1 MSGARLS
8 HLVSLQFQPLLPVW
22 LLWLLGLACAAA
34 TLLALLR
41 RAGGAWWRGLA
52 FALLLLWLGGPLLM
66 RQDWRALP
74 QTLLVAVDRS
84 GSMGVGDRAAIASRT
99 AAAIEAEARR
109 IPGLG
114 LRVITVGSGAPD
126 ARDGDLDGRDTG
138 PDGIAPPAEGGTRLV
153 GAIERA
159 AAGIPAGEGGGRIA
173 AVVAITDGQASDAP
187 LPSPTRPP
195 AGRTGP
201 AFPSGNPDTPLHV
214 LIPAAGE
221 QTDRRLRVL
230 QAPPFGIVGHD
241 ATLRVQV
248 DDLGAAPGAPGAA
261 ATATLTLRRDGD
273 APIAREVAVGQ
284 PQDITVPV
292 TRPGPMLLALSVSTL
307 PGEVSTLNNQA
318 IVQINGV
325 RDRLRVLLVSGAPN
339 QGERVWRRL
348 LKADPSVDLVH
359 FTILRPPDK
368 DDTTPLNELALIAFP
383 VRELFQEKIDQFDL
397 IILDGFENR
406 GILPM
411 AYLRNIAD
419 FVRAGGGLLVTAGPE
434 FIGPGSLQNTPLGDI
449 LPEHV
454 PEEGGL
460 VEQRYQP
467 MPTALGRRHPVT
479 DDLPQMPPAPDPG
492 PGADARGDHGWG
504 PWYRA
509 LAADPAEAAGTAQVL
524 MTGPGQA
531 PLLVLDRVEQ
541 GRVALLLSD
550 QIWMWSRGEGG
561 GGPQAELLR
570 RLAHWLMK
578 EPDLEEEQLSARI
591 AGGRLT
597 ATRRSV
603 ASAAATR
610 VTVIAPD
617 GTRSPLDLRPRPDG
631 TAAAVLPAAAIGI
644 WEVTDGHQRAFAA
657 ARPADPLELSDLRA
671 TATVLAGLVHG
682 TGGSVGWLGDDPER
696 LAIPALRLV
705 GAGEPASGPGWIGL
719 RRHGA
724 HLVTGLK
731 ATALLPAWAVL
742 PLSLLLL
749 MLAWWREGRG

>member
-1 MSGARLS
+1 MNGVLPS
-8 HLVSLQFQPLLPVW
+8 HLTSLRFQPLLPAS
-22 LLWLLGLACAAA
+22 LLWLLGLICLAV
-34 TLLALLR
+34 TLLAALR
-41 RAGGAWWRGLA
+41 RSGGAWWRGLA
-52 FALLLLWLGGPLLM
+52 FALLLLWLGGPLLL
-66 RQDWRALP
+66 RQSWRELP
-74 QTLLVAVDRS
+74 QTLLLALDRS
-84 GSMGVGDRAAIASRT
+84 GSMQVGDRSAIASSA

-109 IPGLG
+109 VPGLA
-114 LRVITVGSGAPD
+114 LRVVTVGSGD
-126 ARDGDLDGRDTG
+126 RNIRDGDPGGGDTG
-138 PDGIAPPAEGGTRLV
+138 PAGIGQPVEDGTRLV

-173 AVVAITDGQASDAP
+173 AVVAITDGQASDVP
-187 LPSPTRPP
+187 PPP
-195 AGRTGP
+195 AAGHSPP
-201 AFPSGNPDTPLHV
+201 AFPAGNPDVPLHV

-230 QAPPFGIVGHD
+230 QAPPFGIVGQT
-241 ATLRVQV
+241 AVLRVQV
-248 DDLGAAPGAPGAA
+248 EDLGVPPGPAS
-261 ATATLTLRRDGD
+261 TATLTLKRDGD
-273 APIAREVAVGQ
+273 APISREVVVGE

-292 TRPGPMLLALSVSTL
+292 TRPGPMLLALSVSPL
-307 PGEVSTLNNQA
+307 AGEVSTLNDQA
-318 IVQINGV
+318 VVQINGV
-325 RDRLRVLLVSGAPN
+325 RDRLKVLLVSGAPN

-419 FVRAGGGLLVTAGPE
+419 FVRAGGGLLITAGPE
-434 FIGPGSLQNTPLGDI
+434 FIGPGSVQDTPLGDI

-479 DDLPQMPPAPDPG
+479 ENLPQMPPVSRTSQ
-492 PGADARGDHGWG
+492 GASSGNDGWG

-509 LAADPAEAAGTAQVL
+509 LAADPAQAASGAQVL
-524 MTGPGQA
+524 LTGPAQS
-531 PLLVLDRVEQ
+531 PLLVLDRVDQ

-550 QIWMWSRGEGG
+550 QIWLWSRGEGG

-578 EPDLEEEQLSARI
+578 EPELEEEQLSAGI

-597 ATRRSV
+597 AIRRSV
-603 ASAAATR
+603 ANAAATR

-617 GTRSPLDLRPRPDG
+617 GSRSSLDLQPRQDG
-631 TAAAVLPAAAIGI
+631 TASAALPATATGI

-671 TATVLAGLVHG
+671 TATVLAGLVRS
-682 TGGSVGWLGDDPER
+682 TGGSIGWLGDHPDHP
-696 LAIPALRLV
+696 AIPALRLV
-705 GAGEPASGPGWIGL
+705 GPDQPASGPGWIGL

-724 HLVTGLK
+724 HVVTGLQ
-731 ATALLPAWAVL
+731 ATTLLPAWAVL

-749 MLAWWREGRG
+749 LLAWWREGRS